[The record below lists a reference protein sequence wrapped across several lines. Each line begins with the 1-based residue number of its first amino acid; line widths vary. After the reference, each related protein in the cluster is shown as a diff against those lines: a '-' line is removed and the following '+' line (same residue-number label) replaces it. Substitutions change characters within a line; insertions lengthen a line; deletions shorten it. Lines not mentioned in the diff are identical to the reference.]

1 MTAGAFITCALTGA
15 GDTIGRSPHV
25 PVTPAEIA
33 ESGLAAAAAG
43 ASVLHIH
50 VRDPATGRPSR
61 SLALYREVVARI
73 RDRNDSV
80 ILNLTGGMGGDMVF
94 GAEAPFPLCPGS
106 DFVSAEERIAHI
118 LELKPEMC
126 SLDCGSLNFGDMV
139 YATTPTWLRRMAR
152 LITEAE
158 VKPEL
163 EVFEIGHLRMA
174 NQLVAEGLLAPQPLF
189 QLCLGIRWAA
199 DASPATMAHLA
210 GMLPPGAIWA
220 GFGIG
225 AAQFRMAAQA
235 LLLGGH
241 MRVGLED
248 NLLLRRDEFATNA
261 QLVERAVA
269 IAETLDVEVL
279 GPDETRRLLGL
290 AVPRQPGLS

>member
-15 GDTIGRSPHV
+15 GDTAGRSPHV

-50 VRDPATGRPSR
+50 VRDPRTGGPSR
-61 SLALYREVVARI
+61 SLDLYREVVARI

-94 GAEAPFPLCPGS
+94 GPDAPFPLQPGS
-106 DFVSAEERIAHI
+106 DFVPAEERIEHI
-118 LELKPEMC
+118 LELKPEIC

-139 YATTPTWLRRMAR
+139 YATTPTWLRKMAG
-152 LITEAE
+152 LIAEAG

-163 EVFEIGHLRMA
+163 EVFEIGHLLMA
-174 NQLVAEGLLAPQPLF
+174 RQLIDEGLVAAPPLF

-199 DASPATMAHLA
+199 DASPATMAHLV
-210 GMLPPGAIWA
+210 GMLPPGALWA

-235 LLLGGH
+235 LLLGGN

-248 NLLLRRDEFATNA
+248 NLMLRRGEFATNA

-269 IAETLDVEVL
+269 IAGTLDIQVL
-279 GPDETRRLLGL
+279 GPDDTRKLLGL
-290 AVPRQPGLS
+290 TIPRPAGRN

>member
-15 GDTIGRSPHV
+15 GDTVGRSPHV

-50 VRDPATGRPSR
+50 VRDPETGGPSR

-94 GAEAPFPLCPGS
+94 GAATPFPLRPGS
-106 DFVSAEERIAHI
+106 DFVPAEERIEHI
-118 LELKPEMC
+118 LELKPEIC

-152 LITEAE
+152 LIADAE

-174 NQLVAEGLLAPQPLF
+174 NQLVGEGLVAAPPLF

-248 NLLLRRDEFATNA
+248 NLMLRRGEFATNA

-269 IAETLDVEVL
+269 IAATLDVEVL
-279 GPDETRRLLGL
+279 GPDDTRTLLGL
-290 AVPRQPGLS
+290 AVPRPAGRS

>member
-15 GDTIGRSPHV
+15 GDTAGRSPHV

-50 VRDPATGRPSR
+50 VRDPRTGGPSR
-61 SLALYREVVARI
+61 SLDLYREVVARI

-94 GAEAPFPLCPGS
+94 GPDAPFPLQPGS
-106 DFVSAEERIAHI
+106 DFVPAEERIEHI
-118 LELKPEMC
+118 LELKPEIC
-126 SLDCGSLNFGDMV
+126 SLDCGSLNFSDMV
-139 YATTPTWLRRMAR
+139 YATTPTWLRKMAG
-152 LITEAE
+152 LIAEAG

-163 EVFEIGHLRMA
+163 EVFEIGHLLMA
-174 NQLVAEGLLAPQPLF
+174 RQLIDEGLVAAPPLF

-199 DASPATMAHLA
+199 DASPATMAHLV
-210 GMLPPGAIWA
+210 GMLPPGALWA

-235 LLLGGH
+235 LLLGGN

-248 NLLLRRDEFATNA
+248 NLMLRRGEFATNA

-269 IAETLDVEVL
+269 IAGTLDIQVL
-279 GPDETRRLLGL
+279 GPDDTRKLLGL
-290 AVPRQPGLS
+290 TNPRPAGRN